1 MAKKKT
7 QSQTGSSTEHKA
19 YWQMHWVKK
28 VLCGEYSAF
37 ARLLFMRIAS
47 FGVSGCWM
55 ENVTLAAEFGITER
69 YVQMLLTELW
79 IGGELWITSWNSG
92 KRKIYAVRN
101 PEVVAMAKAWCKQEC
116 GDGKVTDKADFY
128 RKLKSRGYTTPNI
141 SSG

>member
-1 MAKKKT
+1 
-7 QSQTGSSTEHKA
+7 
-19 YWQMHWVKK
+19 
-28 VLCGEYSAF
+28 
-37 ARLLFMRIAS
+37 
-47 FGVSGCWM
+47 M